1 MIILGDFMNL
11 MNDEKHYNTLSNY
24 YKAKYGKKVVKIS
37 LNLGLTCPNKDGKK
51 GYGGCIYCSK
61 LGSGDFAGNKED
73 DLKTQ
78 FNNIKQIIDKKW
90 PNSFYIPYFQ
100 ANTNTYAPLSFL
112 KEKFLEATTL
122 DPNVKEISI
131 GTRCDCLEDEKIE
144 FLGEL
149 NEKIHIQVELG
160 LQSSN
165 ERTGILLN
173 RCHTNLEFESAVKK
187 LKEKNIEVVV
197 HIMIGLP
204 GETLEDNL
212 NTINFLNG
220 LHVDGIK
227 IHELCII
234 KDTKI
239 AQMYEKEPWHLPT
252 LDEYT
257 NIVVTLI
264 RHLEPN
270 IIIHRL
276 SADMSLDELIAPLWT
291 HKKMVVMNEIDKKM
305 RKLNAY
311 QGDLINPQ

>member
-1 MIILGDFMNL
+1 MNL
-11 MNDEKHYNTLSNY
+11 MNEEKHYNTLSNY
-24 YKAKYGKKVVKIS
+24 YKAKYNKKVVKIS
-37 LNLGLTCPNKDGKK
+37 LNLGLSCPNKDGKK

-61 LGSGDFAGNKED
+61 LGSGEFAGKKED

-78 FNNIKQIIDKKW
+78 FSNIKKIIDNKW
-90 PNSFYIPYFQ
+90 PNAYYIPYFQ

-112 KEKFLEATTL
+112 KEKFLEAREL
-122 DPNVKEISI
+122 DPNVKEIAI
-131 GTRCDCLEDEKIE
+131 GTRCDCLENDKVE

-149 NEKIHIQVELG
+149 NKTIHTQVELG
-160 LQSSN
+160 LQTSN
-165 ERTGILLN
+165 ESTGILLN
-173 RCHTNLEFESAVKK
+173 RCHTNLEFRDAVKR

-212 NTINFLNG
+212 NTIKFLND

-239 AQMYEKEPWHLPT
+239 ALMYENSPWHLPT
-252 LDEYT
+252 LLEYRD
-257 NIVVTLI
+257 IVISLI
-264 RHLEPN
+264 RNLDPN

-276 SADMSLDELIAPLWT
+276 SADMDEQALIAPLWT
-291 HKKMVVMNEIDKKM
+291 RKKMIVMNEIDKEM
-305 RKLNAY
+305 RRLNVY
-311 QGDLINPQ
+311 QGDLFNQE